1 MNYQNKYLKYKKKYF
16 DLQKGGVLDPAI
28 YKTVVWKLES
38 DDDIK
43 KWNEI
48 LRRIRSGDDVK
59 AFWNYGRVSI
69 SSSGLAR
76 ADVESKE
83 RINPHIAIVIK
94 QEIESLN
101 QLYSIGDDT
110 DLLDSI
116 FGFVPFSV
124 MDTDNQSYKLV
135 LPMGLQK
142 TPTGYGITSP
152 EQLLKYAVRANRYQ
166 FGDWIVKP
174 GPDGI
179 KGLLNLLFTGI
190 KDYLKKNIVI
200 ITRFSG
206 LETRIEHNTALQ
218 RWSKNFPNRF
228 KIGWGANYANF
239 IHDRGDQTSED
250 ANIFHDASATLL
262 IQQGIVDTG
271 NPTKAF
277 EDYKYNPNKGGI
289 FFQQK
294 ENILTI
300 KQNDGTKL
308 FSIKDATTFPPLTKL
323 LMRGH
328 SRGDGILITAWDEI
342 LITARDEIPSKNKQ
356 KILLTEEA
364 ISAIKLLNELI
375 K

>member
-38 DDDIK
+38 EEDIR
-43 KWNEI
+43 KWNDI
-48 LRRIRSGDDVK
+48 ISRIRSEPDVK
-59 AFWNYGRVSI
+59 AFWNYRRVSI
-69 SSSGLAR
+69 STAGIYKAGVKSN
-76 ADVESKE
+76 E

-101 QLYSIGDDT
+101 QLYSIGKDT

-152 EQLLKYAVRANRYQ
+152 EQLLQYAVRANRYQ

-190 KDYLKKNIVI
+190 KDYIKKNIVI

-206 LETRIEHNTALQ
+206 TETRIEHNTALQ

-228 KIGWGANYANF
+228 KIGWGARYAHF
-239 IHDRGDQTSED
+239 IHDKDIELKRFEQ
-250 ANIFHDASATLL
+250 ANVQSDKKAALRIVEGIF
-262 IQQGIVDTG
+262 DTV
-271 NPTKAF
+271 NPEKAV
-277 EDYKYNPNKGGI
+277 EDYKYNPKKGGI
-289 FFQQK
+289 FFEQK

-308 FSIKDATTFPPLTKL
+308 FSIKDATTFPPLKSL
-323 LMRGH
+323 LIPSH
-328 SRGDGILITAWDEI
+328 SGGMGILITAWDEI
-342 LITARDEIPSKNKQ
+342 PSKTKQ